1 MTIKSAASDLE
12 ENNGEYFTH
21 IQHKNLASIKNLA
34 PTNMAEKILE
44 DQSLAIV
51 TFKLVCILLE
61 CFSKT
66 LYLPFSINTSKSKLA
81 L

>member
-34 PTNMAEKILE
+34 PTNKAEKILE
-44 DQSLAIV
+44 DQSLAMVSNIQAGV
-51 TFKLVCILLE
+51 HFIRM
-61 CFSKT
+61 FQ
-66 LYLPFSINTSKSKLA
+66 
-81 L
+81 